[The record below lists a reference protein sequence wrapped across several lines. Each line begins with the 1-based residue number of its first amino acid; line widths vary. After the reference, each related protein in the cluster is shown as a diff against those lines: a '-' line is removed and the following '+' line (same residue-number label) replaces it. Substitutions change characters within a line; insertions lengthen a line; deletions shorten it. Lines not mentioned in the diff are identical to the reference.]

1 MQAENRNLYLEL
13 RILIMEP
20 LNGIMRVTT
29 NAQRKR
35 FSGCLQ
41 TLALAYTEGYVTNE
55 RLRYAL
61 NIHKADI
68 YNLLKDMCGKGY
80 LVAEGHGRG
89 TKYHI
94 PQVRKASDVSDN
106 LGSNLGSKPKRR
118 LSRDELRKIILE
130 VCDEWVSLDHIATVI
145 DRNSDYLLT
154 SVIPS
159 MLEEGLLERMYPQI
173 PKHPYQKYKRK

>member
-1 MQAENRNLYLEL
+1 
-13 RILIMEP
+13 MEP

-89 TKYHI
+89 TKYYI
-94 PQVRKASDVSDN
+94 PQTRKASDVSDN
-106 LGSNLGSKPKRR
+106 LGSNLG
-118 LSRDELRKIILE
+118 IILE